1 MELLPKG
8 ANFVRAKTLWEIG
21 LHLAGNPATPY
32 GGNRDMVITV
42 GSGSSA
48 AFRPWLRLATGSAIL
63 AEQVAKGDGV
73 ELAFVNPSA
82 LLTQAYR
89 GVGLFSAPLPVR
101 IIAVY
106 PSWDRFVFMIHP
118 RTGLRSLADI
128 KAKRYPLRL
137 SVREDPTHSTH
148 VLIGQAFA
156 LHGFALKDIESWGG
170 RLLLCG
176 GPSDARRLEPLGRG
190 EIDAVFDEGIK
201 VWLDEA
207 LAAGLSPIELEPTE
221 FDAMQ
226 RLGWRKVSLPKARF
240 RSSLAMP
247 RRSISADGRF
257 TRMRRFR
264 SRSPMKSAMPSP
276 RANGRFLGRRELMG
290 ALCTW
295 GARATARRWMSRS
308 TRARSVGIA
317 STGKR
322 IESRAE
328 GSLMDQRAHDGWRKM
343 VEVISLQELHCATAR
358 SHQHASRFAQ

>member
-1 MELLPKG
+1 MEMLDMEPLPKG

-32 GGNRDMVITV
+32 GGNRDMVITI
-42 GSGSSA
+42 GSGSGT

-118 RTGLRSLADI
+118 RAGIRSLADI
-128 KAKRYPLRL
+128 KAKRYPLRV
-137 SVREDPTHSTH
+137 SVREDPTHSTL
-148 VLIGQAFA
+148 VLIEQAFA

-170 RLLLCG
+170 RLVLCG
-176 GPSDARRLEPLGRG
+176 GPSDVRRLEPLGRG

-221 FDAMQ
+221 FDAME

-240 RSSLAMP
+240 PRLARDVDTLDFSGWPIYANASLAEQVAYEICDALAAREAEIP
-247 RRSISADGRF
+247 WEKGTHADGRPAPP
-257 TRMRRFR
+257 RR
-264 SRSPMKSAMPSP
+264 
-276 RANGRFLGRRELMG
+276 G
-290 ALCTW
+290 ALVSR
-295 GARATARRWMSRS
+295 ARAIGLTPEWRTAPR
-308 TRARSVGIA
+308 
-317 STGKR
+317 R
-322 IESRAE
+322 IESTLLA
-328 GSLMDQRAHDGWRKM
+328 
-343 VEVISLQELHCATAR
+343 AR
-358 SHQHASRFAQ
+358 PLPAGRSRTEPMPR